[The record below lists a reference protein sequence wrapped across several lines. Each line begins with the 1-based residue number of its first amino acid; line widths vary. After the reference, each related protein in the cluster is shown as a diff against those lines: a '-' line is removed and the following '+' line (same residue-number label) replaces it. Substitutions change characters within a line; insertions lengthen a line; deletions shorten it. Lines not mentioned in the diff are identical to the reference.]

1 MKNLRKV
8 VQELYEVYEALSR
21 GNRDELAKWSRG
33 LPTDPVSENLIDSK
47 NYRGIGGAKKR
58 RYA

>member
-1 MKNLRKV
+1 M
-8 VQELYEVYEALSR
+8 QELYEVYEALSR
-21 GNRDELAKWSRG
+21 GSRDELAKWSRG